1 MTDLSI
7 ITFSQQGDNIP
18 ISIVSS
24 TPQIPGITLSNLG
37 HQHMQYTESS
47 FDSTAIPIHVVDATF
62 NDSIYM
68 MLHNISD
75 TPILTQVFQQDGDQT
90 PVAFK
95 CCIVSKAG
103 SHQNILFNGH
113 TMFPT
118 QKLFVVLDS
127 EASSLKD
134 QVYITGYVK
143 RFNGV

>member
-37 HQHMQYTESS
+37 HQHVQYTESS

-90 PVAFK
+90 KLVLIQSWFSSK
-95 CCIVSKAG
+95 YLIQWSHHVSYTETIC
-103 SHQNILFNGH
+103 SIRQ
-113 TMFPT
+113 
-118 QKLFVVLDS
+118 
-127 EASSLKD
+127 
-134 QVYITGYVK
+134 
-143 RFNGV
+143 